1 MLDSDDPVT
10 TDLLGG
16 LLELLADSGGWL
28 HPDARLVARAGQLS
42 VHASAEAGE
51 LLVRVPAEL
60 LVRVPAE
67 LLVRV
72 GRVDWSVRDGVLAP
86 AAISP
91 EIGGLELEALFV
103 LIGLLNQSGKIP
115 QLLDTHPL
123 LADDLPPHLVEAV
136 SALRPSFGSARP
148 DPVSLLWST
157 RCFRTSFDG
166 GAPEPVAVPILELM
180 NHHSR
185 GAVAE
190 PAAGGFAARAQ
201 VFQDSECFLDYGRD
215 RDAISMAVVYG
226 FADASSRRAH
236 SAPLQLEVPGVGEV
250 VVSAHGRNESGELMP
265 MNVFANSS
273 QITINRMTFGDSYAP
288 VSELIT
294 ASGMDVAVSR
304 RIVESIREANIALL
318 ENVLTAASDAPAAL
332 TLRKAAEI
340 QRLVVMNSR
349 LDGDFAA
356 VAPQSSTGAEISED
370 TFDLGQWRVG
380 GG

>member
-1 MLDSDDPVT
+1 VLESDDPVT

-28 HPDARLVARAGQLS
+28 HPGARLLAREGQLS
-42 VHASAEAGE
+42 VHASAA
-51 LLVRVPAEL
+51 VSEL

-91 EIGGLELEALFV
+91 EIDGLELEALFI

-115 QLLDTHPL
+115 DLLATHPL
-123 LADDLPPHLVEAV
+123 LVDDLPPRLVKAV
-136 SALRPSFGSARP
+136 SSLRPSFGSAQP
-148 DPVSLLWST
+148 DPISLLWST
-157 RCFRTSFDG
+157 RCFRRSFDD

-185 GAVAE
+185 GAIAE

-201 VFQDSECFLDYGRD
+201 VFQDDECFLDYGRD

-226 FADASSRRAH
+226 FADASSQCAH
-236 SAPLQLEVPGVGEV
+236 SAPIHIDVPGVGEIV
-250 VVSAHGRNESGELMP
+250 VLARGRNENGELLP
-265 MNVFANSS
+265 MNVIADGAK
-273 QITINRMTFGDSYAP
+273 ILINRMTFGDSYAP
-288 VSELIT
+288 VTELVA
-294 ASGMDVAVSR
+294 ASGRDVAIAR
-304 RIVESIREANIALL
+304 RIVDSIREANIVLL
-318 ENVLTAASDAPAAL
+318 QEVSSAASDTPAAVA
-332 TLRKAAEI
+332 LRKAAEI
-340 QRLVVMNSR
+340 QRLLITDSPIE
-349 LDGDFAA
+349 GDFIAVSTHSTAA
-356 VAPQSSTGAEISED
+356 KQISED